1 MKKSANFSAEKGRR
15 LKIFATI
22 FAAIFALI
30 ALATGLALKNYGGR
44 RTDLTQTTAAAT
56 APTDTSKYWTDE
68 AAWSAAGKDFNN
80 YTLSGSG
87 GQDDPY
93 LIQSEWDLAYL
104 SWTIYTNNP
113 IEASHVSRPW
123 YYYSG
128 IYFEQTADLDLSA
141 YYWQPIGIQ
150 FLRDGTNIVRYFSG
164 NYNGDGHVVS
174 GVFTPAGEGDGYSHQ
189 GLFGGV
195 SGFSSTN
202 FATIS
207 NVGVIDSFVQ
217 GDSYVGGVVGGAF

>member
-1 MKKSANFSAEKGRR
+1 MLEYGQNNVDKPRLFFQGGRHEKISKFFSRKGQKTKNFCHHFCGYICFDCPCHRPCFKKLR
-15 LKIFATI
+15 
-22 FAAIFALI
+22 
-30 ALATGLALKNYGGR
+30 GR
-44 RTDLTQTTAAAT
+44 RTDLAQTTAAAT

-93 LIQSEWDLAYL
+93 LIQNEWDLAYL

-113 IEASHVSRPW
+113 IDASHVSSYH

-141 YYWQPIGIQ
+141 YYWQPIGITQ
-150 FLRDGTNIVRYFSG
+150 LRDGSGCKSIFLRLLRRRQPHSVR
-164 NYNGDGHVVS
+164 
-174 GVFTPAGEGDGYSHQ
+174 
-189 GLFGGV
+189 GLH
-195 SGFSSTN
+195 
-202 FATIS
+202 ACRRR
-207 NVGVIDSFVQ
+207 
-217 GDSYVGGVVGGAF
+217 